1 MNKKKSQDGYAFGMD
16 WGGNGI
22 SIGALTNY
30 RQYQFDRVAGHL
42 GKNILEVGSGA
53 SRSFTKLI
61 VQNHKHFCRLL
72 SIEPSSVLLEKF
84 EKLGGYKFP
93 DNVEFQNTDLFD
105 IKVSKN
111 NSFDTVLF
119 IHVLEHIKDDRKAL
133 NHTHQLL
140 QDGGKI
146 LIEVPALPML
156 FSVHDEMLGHYRRYD
171 KKMLLRAVDTK
182 KYIIKDIWYN
192 DPIGALGSFYFF
204 KLRKIK
210 LKSERGVNI
219 FKKQG
224 QFYDKFLVPLQK
236 KIESYFR
243 APFGLSLNAILQKK

>member
-72 SIEPSSVLLEKF
+72 SIEPSSVLLKKF

-204 KLRKIK
+204 KLRNIK
-210 LKSERGVNI
+210 LKSDRGVNI